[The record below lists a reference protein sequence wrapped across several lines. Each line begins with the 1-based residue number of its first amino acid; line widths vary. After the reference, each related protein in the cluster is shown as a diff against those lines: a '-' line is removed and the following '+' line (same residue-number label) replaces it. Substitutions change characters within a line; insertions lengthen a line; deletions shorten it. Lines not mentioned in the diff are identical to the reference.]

1 MSRFYWTSI
10 LTVITM
16 TGCTEMGGYDVS
28 RHENDTGSAS
38 ANEAD
43 TDTDTDSDTD
53 TDTDWDDGYGSE
65 TENDFLALTPA
76 TTEAYVFVANP
87 ARDTVSRIAVP
98 ELEVVT
104 VEVGSNPQV
113 VATTS
118 DYSTAVTF
126 NQDADN
132 LSIIDGETLEVT
144 NVEVRPN
151 LNQMKLSPDGLW
163 AFCYHDPNVETE
175 TSSGASSTFEVSFV
189 HLETFEHFPMVAGF
203 TPQEV
208 EFTPD
213 GSLALIVGHA
223 YLAMVDLLVENLS
236 PEIITI
242 ADDVLDPPEAEEVEL
257 TPDGTFAFVRQY
269 GTDEIIVVDL
279 AEREASAVEVGA
291 NPTDLDLSPDGT
303 QAAVV
308 TRGSEELWILD
319 AEDPFAPAEVIT
331 LPEDELLGSLLFSPD
346 GTQGVLYTTAS
357 LTNHYAVW
365 DLASDDVEVHALVKP
380 IESIAVSP
388 TSTSLLVFHTLEDA
402 DDATSSD
409 LYFGEYAISLI
420 DLDDFRSN
428 AIGIEG
434 EPIAYANTD
443 DGQNGFFIMDGLD
456 QLMVLDYSSL
466 LYEPVDLKSTPV
478 HVGALPGTN
487 YAWVNQEH
495 DMGRLSFFDAETET
509 LQTITGFELNS
520 EIEHY

>member
-1 MSRFYWTSI
+1 MSRLSWVPLLTSLALI
-10 LTVITM
+10 
-16 TGCTEMGGYDVS
+16 GCSESSSFS
-28 RHENDTGSAS
+28 REHSDTGLSAPES
-38 ANEAD
+38 GSDYD
-43 TDTDTDSDTD
+43 TDDDTNGG
-53 TDTDWDDGYGSE
+53 WDDGHGSE

-76 TTEAYVFVANP
+76 TTDAYVFVANP
-87 ARDTVSRIAVP
+87 ARDTVSRIEVP
-98 ELEVVT
+98 ALEVIT

-113 VATTS
+113 VATTD
-118 DYSTAVTF
+118 DYSKAVTF
-126 NQDADN
+126 NQDADSV
-132 LSIIDGETLEVT
+132 SIIDGESLEVT
-144 NVEVRPN
+144 TVEVRPN
-151 LNQMKLSPDGLW
+151 LTQMKVSPDGLW
-163 AFCYHDPNVETE
+163 AFCYHDPNVESE
-175 TSSGASSTFEVSFV
+175 GSSGASSTFEVSFV

-203 TPQEV
+203 TPKEV

-223 YLAMVDLLVENLS
+223 YLAMVDLLEENLS
-236 PEIITI
+236 PEIVTI

-279 AEREASAVEVGA
+279 ISREASAVQVGA
-291 NPTDLDLSPDGT
+291 NPTDLDLSPDGG
-303 QAAVV
+303 QAAIV
-308 TRGSEELWILD
+308 TRGSEELWLLD
-319 AEDPFAPAEVIT
+319 AEDPFAPAEVIS

-346 GTQGVLYTTAS
+346 GQQGILYTTAS

-380 IESIAVSP
+380 IQSMAISP

-402 DDATSSD
+402 DDASSSD
-409 LYFGEYAISLI
+409 LYYGEHAISLI

-434 EPIAYANTD
+434 EPIAFANTD
-443 DGQNGFFIMDGLD
+443 DGSHGFFIMDGLE
-456 QLMVLDYSSL
+456 QLMVLDYNSL

-478 HVGALPGTN
+478 HVGALPNTN

-495 DMGRLSFFDAETET
+495 DMGRLSFFDAETST